1 MEDAMRIPK
10 FIKALCK
17 FCDTDPSRYAL
28 GGVKCEHSGGVSAMT
43 ATDGRY
49 LASVSYADDSDGDLD
64 VIVNGKQLAKAVSA
78 VGTGAS
84 SKLSEHLYADD
95 TDKSATI
102 KGDGIASAELCDG
115 RFPRYRDVFPDV
127 NNDDYARATLDPA
140 MLKTIA
146 ELYIAATAKQKG
158 KGVRVWVPKDST
170 GALLFSYVTDKNE
183 IVRTV
188 LMPMAH
194 AEGDYPGEACPQST
208 QPEPEAV
215 DDNAT
220 PLPDVEDDEAYDGED
235 DEAGGPLDEQPAP
248 PPECVDDDTLAPTF
262 AEPASSLPPPAP
274 LPAGW

>member
-1 MEDAMRIPK
+1 MRIPK

-49 LASVSYADDSDGDLD
+49 LASVSFPDDSDDTVD
-64 VIVNGKQLAKAVSA
+64 AIVNGKQLAKAVSA

-95 TDKSATI
+95 TDKFATI
-102 KGDGIASAELCDG
+102 KGNGIASAELCDG
-115 RFPRYRDVFPDV
+115 RFPQYRDVFPDV
-127 NNDDYARATLDPA
+127 DRIDYACVTLDPV
-140 MLKTIA
+140 MIKTIA
-146 ELYIAATAKQKG
+146 ELYIAATAKQMG
-158 KGVRVWVPKDST
+158 KGVRVWVPADGTS
-170 GALLFSYVTDKNE
+170 AVLFSHVTDNKE
-183 IVRTV
+183 VVRTV
-188 LMPMAH
+188 LMPMANVH
-194 AEGDYPGEACPQST
+194 EDYPGEATADST

-235 DEAGGPLDEQPAP
+235 DEAGGPLDDQPAP